1 MRPTMTSAW
10 HRLGVYLELREDP
23 VLEARRT
30 SERPKHLVAR
40 FVKWVLELLFAGV
53 VFIVFFCVLALIV
66 HLIGGDTSP
75 RGVLVDGL
83 RFFGVALTIAMV
95 VFFVGRWLYWFADR
109 WIQKG

>member
-1 MRPTMTSAW
+1 MDGTW
-10 HRLGVYLELREDP
+10 HRLGVFLDLREDP
-23 VLEARRT
+23 AVEARRK
-30 SERPKHLVAR
+30 SERPKHWVAR
-40 FVKWVLELLFAGV
+40 SAKWVLEAALGCAA
-53 VFIVFFCVLALIV
+53 FIVFFCVLALIV

-83 RFFGVALTIAMV
+83 RFFAVALTIAMV